1 MRIKCVLEPLAVIS
15 ALQLRSSEGYLQDG
29 AYQPFYSTRSLYF
42 SLPPSPLLPFLLPP
56 VLPSSHPFFLRC
68 FSCRPKTAKTNQRL
82 AYPRQNGER
91 SLSVPFTREDTA
103 STKPD
108 DKPQEKT
115 TNNKEEAGGEGA
127 QGNSPP
133 QKPSKSKLTQDFRT
147 EKGFAGYAAAAQRG
161 DLVTFDVVL
170 NRG

>member
-1 MRIKCVLEPLAVIS
+1 M
-15 ALQLRSSEGYLQDG
+15 ALPA
-29 AYQPFYSTRSLYF
+29 AY
-42 SLPPSPLLPFLLPP
+42 
-56 VLPSSHPFFLRC
+56 
-68 FSCRPKTAKTNQRL
+68 TAKTNKRR

-108 DKPQEKT
+108 DKPQEKAAD
-115 TNNKEEAGGEGA
+115 KEEAGGEGGP
-127 QGNSPP
+127 GNTPP

>member
-1 MRIKCVLEPLAVIS
+1 MSAAVS
-15 ALQLRSSEGYLQDG
+15 SRS
-29 AYQPFYSTRSLYF
+29 F
-42 SLPPSPLLPFLLPP
+42 SLFIPFPPLLLTMRFLPP
-56 VLPSSHPFFLRC
+56 KLPTTNKRP
-68 FSCRPKTAKTNQRL
+68 SC
-82 AYPRQNGER
+82 PRQNGER

-103 STKPD
+103 SPKPD
-108 DKPQEKT
+108 DKPQEKAT
-115 TNNKEEAGGEGA
+115 DKEDAGGEGGP
-127 QGNSPP
+127 GNATP

>member
-1 MRIKCVLEPLAVIS
+1 M
-15 ALQLRSSEGYLQDG
+15 
-29 AYQPFYSTRSLYF
+29 
-42 SLPPSPLLPFLLPP
+42 
-56 VLPSSHPFFLRC
+56 
-68 FSCRPKTAKTNQRL
+68 SCDAFPAAQTSKTNKCC

-108 DKPQEKT
+108 GKPQEKAIDS
-115 TNNKEEAGGEGA
+115 KGEAGGEGGR
-127 QGNSPP
+127 GNGPP